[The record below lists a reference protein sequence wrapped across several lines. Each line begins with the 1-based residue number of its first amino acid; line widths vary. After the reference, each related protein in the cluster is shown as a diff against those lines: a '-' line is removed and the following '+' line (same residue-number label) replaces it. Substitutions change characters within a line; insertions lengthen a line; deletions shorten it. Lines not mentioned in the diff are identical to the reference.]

1 MTRDIA
7 GNTLADRIRISR
19 LAKGL
24 SQGKYAAAVQSAIE
38 PTRDVNNIHIS
49 RYECAV
55 VTPPLDMILAM
66 ARAAD
71 VEPGWL
77 AFGDVYAWTD
87 ISPE

>member
-1 MTRDIA
+1 MTRDTA

-71 VEPGWL
+71 VAPGWL
-77 AFGDVYAWTD
+77 AFGDV
-87 ISPE
+87 E

>member
-1 MTRDIA
+1 MTRDQY

-24 SQGKYAAAVQSAIE
+24 SQGKYAAIVQSRIY

-71 VEPGWL
+71 VAPGWL
-77 AFGDVYAWTD
+77 AFGDV
-87 ISPE
+87 

>member
-24 SQGKYAAAVQSAIE
+24 SQGKYAAIVQSRIS

-77 AFGDVYAWTD
+77 AFGDV
-87 ISPE
+87 